1 MRRERS
7 QAKRTGRLLCLCAA
21 SLVACAS
28 PASHAAVHAQRR
40 QPSPQQSQPSAQR
53 RQEAERLVAEGVAA
67 LDRGE
72 RDAARESFRRA
83 LDSDPSN
90 VTAHTYLGVIA
101 DQSGD
106 LASAERHFAA
116 AAIAA
121 PLLPSARNNHG
132 AVLLRLGRTNEAA
145 KQFEVSLR
153 LARNQPSALFNLAQ
167 IRFNSGTPEGFR
179 AAFELFGR
187 ANQLAPDA
195 ETARSLVATALQLND
210 RDAAAR
216 YFKQYASSL
225 PGASGSVSEPAARA
239 ELGLAL
245 LENGLHEEAAAEL
258 GAAVAGDPAKPA
270 WVVPLA
276 RAHLARNDIR
286 AAGRA
291 LESSVAR
298 GAADATVYALLAE
311 VYERSGHVEN
321 AIPAMRLAIER
332 DPKSEAYRF
341 RYAMLLTDT
350 RAPAAAVIR
359 LQEALREFPRSSRL
373 WFALGVAQTA
383 LDKVNEAAEAFQQA
397 RALDP
402 KFAPAAAYLGMT
414 YDQLGRFPEAVALYE
429 EALALDDTLAAA
441 HYLAAETILKQTAA
455 DTARAE
461 SHLRRAV
468 ALDSKFAP
476 ARISLAKLYLRN
488 DRVEEAA
495 RELESAV
502 ALDPGSAEAHYHLG
516 RALRRL
522 KRTAEA
528 EAALATFKRLSE
540 EKRERAQAEPR
551 DIMRRLANVRF

>member
-1 MRRERS
+1 
-7 QAKRTGRLLCLCAA
+7 
-21 SLVACAS
+21 
-28 PASHAAVHAQRR
+28 
-40 QPSPQQSQPSAQR
+40 
-53 RQEAERLVAEGVAA
+53 QEAERLVAEGVAA
-67 LDRGE
+67 LGRGE
-72 RDAARESFRRA
+72 REAARESFRRA
-83 LDSDPSN
+83 LGSDPSD
-90 VTAHTYLGVIA
+90 VTAHTYLGIIA

-106 LASAERHFAA
+106 LATAEKHFAS

-132 AVLLRLGRTNEAA
+132 AVLLRLGRNAEAA

-153 LARNQPSALFNLAQ
+153 LERNQPSALFNLAQ
-167 IRFNSGTPEGFR
+167 IRFNSGTPEGLR
-179 AAFELFGR
+179 AAFELFER

-195 ETARSLVATALQLND
+195 ESARSLVVTALRLGD
-210 RDAAAR
+210 RDSAAR

-225 PGASGSVSEPAARA
+225 PASGAGVGDPSARA
-239 ELGLAL
+239 ELGVAL

-258 GAAVAGDPAKPA
+258 GAAVAADPSKPA

-276 RAHLARNDIR
+276 RAHLARQDLR

-298 GAADATVYALLAE
+298 GAADAPVYALLAE

-332 DPKSEAYRF
+332 DPKSESYRF

-359 LQEALREFPRSSRL
+359 LQESLSEFPRSSRL

-383 LDKVNEAAEAFQQA
+383 LDKVNEAAEAFQKS

-414 YDQLGRFPEAVALYE
+414 YDQLGRFPEAVRLYE

-441 HYLAAETILKQTAA
+441 HYLAAETILKQTSA

-461 SHLRRAV
+461 VHLKRAV

-476 ARISLAKLYLRN
+476 ARVSLAKLYLRD

-495 RELESAV
+495 RELQAAV
-502 ALDPGSAEAHYHLG
+502 ALDPDAAEAHYHLG

-522 KRTAEA
+522 KRTNEA

-540 EKRERAQAEPR
+540 EMRERAQTEPR
-551 DIMRRLANVRF
+551 EIMRRLANGRF